1 MRVAFSGLSSTYD
14 EIPCITSKFIV
25 PFEVP
30 RGFIK
35 RRNLSV
41 RGYLMA
47 CMNRIFFNETSLIG
61 QNLIIQQ
68 KLQLIDYKISRDFT
82 NVYKLTTNLKDKNI
96 FLKKTLLNN
105 MYSIFYTFSITKLI
119 DIYQWLD
126 NQSKYLIKYRNN

>member
-1 MRVAFSGLSSTYD
+1 
-14 EIPCITSKFIV
+14 
-25 PFEVP
+25 
-30 RGFIK
+30 
-35 RRNLSV
+35 
-41 RGYLMA
+41 
-47 CMNRIFFNETSLIG
+47 MNRIFFNETSLIG

-119 DIYQWLD
+119 DIYQ
-126 NQSKYLIKYRNN
+126 